1 MPDSFPKSDTLPL
14 FSALDGEEDRSA
26 ALAEESRNGPAGP
39 QPITNLVHADHAGV
53 GGRPDETSSA
63 LVPAVGE
70 IDTSN
75 EVGQAAPVAEA
86 SVESSHEAQ
95 ADKFDKFDPDHEAA
109 VARIRKVRHDAK
121 IAARRTSKSAARHSG
136 MPPPRSDHGVPNY
149 FTVRELAVRF
159 RVSIA
164 TIWRWTKEY
173 PAFPKPVKIGG
184 STRWRRADI
193 EAYELALGTL

>member
-14 FSALDGEEDRSA
+14 FSALDGEEDRSP
-26 ALAEESRNGPAGP
+26 ALPEESRNGPAGS
-39 QPITNLVHADHAGV
+39 QPITSLVNADYAGV

-63 LVPAVGE
+63 LAPAVGQ

-75 EVGQAAPVAEA
+75 EVRQAALVAEV

-95 ADKFDKFDPDHEAA
+95 VDKFDPDHEAA
-109 VARIRKVRHDAK
+109 VALIRKVRHDAK

-136 MPPPRSDHGVPNY
+136 MQPPRSDHGVPNY

-193 EAYELALGTL
+193 EAYELALETL

>member
-14 FSALDGEEDRSA
+14 FSVLDGEEDRSP
-26 ALAEESRNGPAGP
+26 ALAEECRNGRAGS
-39 QPITNLVHADHAGV
+39 QPSTNLVDADYAGV
-53 GGRPDETSSA
+53 GESSDEISSD
-63 LVPAVGE
+63 LVPPVGQ
-70 IDTSN
+70 IDTSH
-75 EVGQAAPVAEA
+75 EVQLAAPVAEV
-86 SVESSHEAQ
+86 SVESSHEVQ
-95 ADKFDKFDPDHEAA
+95 VDKFDPDHEIA
-109 VARIRKVRHDAK
+109 VARIRNARHDAK

-164 TIWRWTKEY
+164 TIWRWTKEH